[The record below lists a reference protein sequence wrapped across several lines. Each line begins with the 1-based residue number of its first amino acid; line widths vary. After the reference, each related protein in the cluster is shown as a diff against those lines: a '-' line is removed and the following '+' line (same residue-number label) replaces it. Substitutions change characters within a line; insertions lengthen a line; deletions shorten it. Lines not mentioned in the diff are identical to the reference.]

1 MRTQIMNTR
10 FFAPLFA
17 LSLFAPAAV
26 ASSHAATPS
35 AVVRQ
40 VPPCDA
46 SLELLRAGRV
56 EAPLTIASEERTALR
71 TAETCS
77 LDLADL
83 RAGEL
88 TDHEWTLILI
98 GAAIVLLIVLL

>member
-1 MRTQIMNTR
+1 MNIR
-10 FFAPLFA
+10 LYAPLFA
-17 LSLFAPAAV
+17 LSLFAPAV
-26 ASSHAATPS
+26 AASPLATTPCT
-35 AVVRQ
+35 VTRQ

-56 EAPLTIASEERTALR
+56 EAPVTIASEERTALR
-71 TAETCS
+71 TAETSS

-98 GAAIVLLIVLL
+98 GAAIVLVLVLI

>member
-1 MRTQIMNTR
+1 MNTR

-26 ASSHAATPS
+26 ASPHAATPC

-40 VPPCDA
+40 VPPCDS

-56 EAPLTIASEERTALR
+56 EAPQTIVSEERTALR
-71 TAETCS
+71 DAETRG

-98 GAAIVLLIVLL
+98 GAAIVLVIILI